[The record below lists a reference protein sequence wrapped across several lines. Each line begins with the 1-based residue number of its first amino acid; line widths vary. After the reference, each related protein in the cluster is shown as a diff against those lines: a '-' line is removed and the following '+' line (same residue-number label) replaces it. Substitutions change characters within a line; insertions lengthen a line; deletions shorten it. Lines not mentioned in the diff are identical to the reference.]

1 MKLTPHEIKT
11 VKDLLMEEWSRFD
24 WMSKEPEI
32 SPIRQKN
39 MIKKADS
46 IKAIHSKFDQIK

>member
-1 MKLTPHEIKT
+1 MKLTAEDIRIIKR
-11 VKDLLMEEWSRFD
+11 LLMEEWSRFD

-46 IKAIHSKFDQIK
+46 IKAIHSKFEQIK